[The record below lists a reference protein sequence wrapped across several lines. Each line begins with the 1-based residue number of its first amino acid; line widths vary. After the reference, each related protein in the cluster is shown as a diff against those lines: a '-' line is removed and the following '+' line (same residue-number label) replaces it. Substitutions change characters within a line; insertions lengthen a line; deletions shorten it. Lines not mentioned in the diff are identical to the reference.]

1 MIDNTE
7 YLILKN
13 LISDN
18 QYSQKVLPFLKRE
31 YFDEING
38 SRDFFDMASSYIL
51 KYGNLPTLEAMTVT
65 LSNSSLPENRYN
77 NVKDLINKLGSDNS
91 KKPDHDWLVNTTEDF
106 CKRVA
111 LYDAILTCGEIIQ
124 GSNKKISK
132 TAMPQMLADA
142 LAISFDSNIGYDL
155 FEDYKVRYADETD
168 DERRFKFD
176 IDILNQITNGGLKPK
191 TLNVFVAG
199 VHVGKT
205 MLMCHLA
212 KNWVLNGYNVLYLT
226 LEMSEEEIGERIVAN
241 MLDIRI
247 KDLAILKKK
256 KKEEYF
262 SRMEKAKRRFK
273 SHVIVKQFPTSNAS
287 VINFNAIVQEL
298 KIKKGF
304 KPDIVLIDYIN
315 IVAPAKY
322 KSNDNMYSR
331 IKTISEEL
339 RAFAVMNDVPVFSAT
354 QFNREGQR
362 SNNPD
367 MTDVAESS
375 GLPATVDLL
384 LAGNSTPEL
393 RESNQL
399 RIIQFKN
406 RYGDLNENKSFFIG
420 ADYSKGRFMNTDQQM
435 MTYEDPEYRDEVTP
449 QIIPE
454 RSNKKSRLG
463 W

>member
-31 YFDEING
+31 YFNEING
-38 SRDFFDMASSYIL
+38 SRDFFDMASGYIL

-65 LSNSSLPENRYN
+65 LSNSSLPENQYN
-77 NVKDLINKLGSDNS
+77 NVKELINKLGSDNS
-91 KKPDHDWLVNTTEDF
+91 KKPDHDWLVNTTEEF

-226 LEMSEEEIGERIVAN
+226 LEMSEEEIGERIIAN

-262 SRMEKAKRRFK
+262 SRMEKAKRRFD

-298 KIKKGF
+298 KIKKNF
-304 KPDIVLIDYIN
+304 KPDIVLVDYIN
-315 IVAPAKY
+315 IVAPAQY
-322 KSNDNMYSR
+322 KSTDNMYSR

-339 RAFAVMNDVPVFSAT
+339 RAFAVMNDLPVFSAT

-435 MTYEDPEYRDEVTP
+435 MTYDEPDYRDEVTP

-454 RSNKKSRLG
+454 KRKNSRIG